1 MRDFSFI
8 DVGLLLHAA
17 RWTVFLSL
25 IAFFGG
31 GFVGALVAAMR
42 VSRMPLLRRVA
53 QIYIL
58 TLQGTPLL
66 MQIFLAYFGLALMGI
81 DLSPVVSA
89 TIALTTYAS
98 AFFAEIWRGTIE
110 AIPRAQ
116 WEGSSSLGLTRT
128 EQLRYVIVPQAMR
141 IALAPTVGFAVQIVK
156 NTSLT
161 AIIGFTELARASQL
175 INNAT
180 FQPFIV
186 FGCAA
191 AIYFAMCFPLSILS
205 RVLERRLHVGRAG
218 LARQ

>member
-1 MRDFSFI
+1 MRDFSWI
-8 DVGLLLHAA
+8 DFNLLLWAA
-17 RWTVFLSL
+17 RWTVLLSL
-25 IAFFGG
+25 VAFFGG
-31 GFVGALVAAMR
+31 GLVGALIATLR
-42 VSRMPLLRRVA
+42 VSRSPVLRRFA

-58 TLQGTPLL
+58 VLQGTPLL
-66 MQIFLAYFGLALMGI
+66 MQIFLAYFGLALLGV
-81 DLSPVVSA
+81 DLPAAVSA
-89 TIALTTYAS
+89 TLALTTYAS

-110 AIPRAQ
+110 AIPRTQ
-116 WEGSSSLGLTRT
+116 WEGSSSLGLTRG

-180 FQPFIV
+180 FQPFLV

-191 AIYFAMCFPLSILS
+191 LIYFAMCFPLSVLS
-205 RVLERRLHVGRAG
+205 RKLERRLHVGRAG